1 MKTRRARRNGF
12 GTIVAT
18 GTSTNPAFMIR
29 WWEGSKRKKQS
40 GFRTRTEAAEA
51 LARIRTGLGDGT
63 LVERRKAAVSFDVA
77 AREWLDLHSKPNLRS
92 HQDNVER
99 YDKHLAPFF
108 GDGTPLA
115 AVTAGRILELR
126 GKLQATHAPGTVN
139 RVMSL
144 VRSILNFAV
153 VQGHISASPIGRI
166 GRGRLMLAVERK
178 KMAPPIATLAAA
190 GRLLAVIGD
199 IERETNRYGLRALF
213 ATLLYSG
220 MRRGEALG
228 LRWADVDL
236 DRRIITIRRSYAA
249 MTKSGKQRTV
259 PIATP
264 LVAILREH
272 RTADPWK
279 SELVFPNDSGEMY
292 SPAAKLEQVLH
303 TALTRA
309 GMPRIRV
316 HDLRHAAASFF
327 LMAGGDVFTLQKIL
341 GHSTPQLVSDT
352 YGHLSDS
359 HLAGEAD
366 RFAFPE
372 PGLPADVIPL
382 LTGRVAK

>member
-1 MKTRRARRNGF
+1 VTELGASRRKRNRL
-12 GTIVAT
+12 
-18 GTSTNPAFMIR
+18 N
-29 WWEGSKRKKQS
+29 
-40 GFRTRTEAAEA
+40 
-51 LARIRTGLGDGT
+51 DGT
-63 LVERRKAAVSFDVA
+63 LTERRRAAVSFDVA

-99 YDKHLAPFF
+99 YETHLHPFF
-108 GDGTPLA
+108 GDAPLA
-115 AVTAGRILELR
+115 SVTPGRILELR
-126 GKLQATHAPGTVN
+126 GKLQAARAPATVN
-139 RVMSL
+139 RVMAL

-153 VQGHISASPIGRI
+153 VQGHIAASPVARI

-178 KMAPPIATLAAA
+178 KMAPPIATLADA

-220 MRRGEALG
+220 MRRGEGLG

-259 PIATP
+259 PVATP
-264 LVAILREH
+264 LVEILKAH
-272 RTADPWK
+272 RIADPWK
-279 SELVFPNDSGEMY
+279 GELVFPNDSGAMY
-292 SPAAKLEQVLH
+292 SPAAKLEHVLDA
-303 TALTRA
+303 ALARA

-327 LMAGGDVFTLQKIL
+327 LMNGGDVFTLQKIL

-372 PGLPADVIPL
+372 PGQLADVIPL
-382 LTGRVAK
+382 AGRGTK